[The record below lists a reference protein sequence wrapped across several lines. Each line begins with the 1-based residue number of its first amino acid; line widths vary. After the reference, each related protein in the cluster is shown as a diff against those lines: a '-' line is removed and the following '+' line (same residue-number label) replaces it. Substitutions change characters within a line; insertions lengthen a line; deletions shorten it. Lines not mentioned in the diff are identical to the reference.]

1 MASTSHP
8 KSIFKFYWIR
18 EPIPTSDIAVKMG
31 VDVVV
36 EVGGAVEVEEDV
48 VEVVRKSEA
57 SHTQQKHRMAGL
69 IVLPKRTFHML
80 VLYPKGLFVVV
91 QIAILKAY
99 NNNNYSTLVA
109 TSSSLPS
116 AKLYP

>member
-8 KSIFKFYWIR
+8 KSIFKFCWIL

-31 VDVVV
+31 VDVAV

-48 VEVVRKSEA
+48 VEVAGKSEA

-69 IVLPKRTFHML
+69 IVLPKRTIHIL
-80 VLYPKGLFVVV
+80 VLYPRGPFVVG
-91 QIAILKAY
+91 QIAMILKAY
-99 NNNNYSTLVA
+99 NNNYYST
-109 TSSSLPS
+109 S
-116 AKLYP
+116 